1 MTDTAAAALP
11 PDTPAVF
18 DVDAAAFEQ
27 DVLERSHR
35 VPVVVDFWAA
45 WCGPCRTLGPM
56 LESAVRARDGQVVL
70 AKVDVDANPQLAQTY
85 RVQGIPQ
92 VLGVRDGAVVG
103 QFTGAVPADQIALF
117 LDQLVPSEAD
127 RAVARAR
134 AAVSD
139 VDARRELREALTLD
153 PQHREARLG
162 FADLVVEED
171 PDQALELVRT
181 LRPDPAAEAVV
192 TRASL
197 AREDGDVDALRA
209 EVEGG
214 DADGDSLLALGR
226 ALAAGGDHA
235 EAIERLLA
243 AIELGG
249 ETREP
254 AREQLVAIF
263 QMLGDDDAR
272 VRAARPRLAR
282 ALY

>member
-1 MTDTAAAALP
+1 MSEMPAAAP
-11 PDTPAVF
+11 PPNTPHIF
-18 DVDAAAFEQ
+18 DVDAAGFERE
-27 DVLERSHR
+27 VLDRSHE

-56 LESAVRARDGQVVL
+56 LESAVSARDGQVVL

-92 VLGVRDGAVVG
+92 VLGFRNGQVVA
-103 QFTGAVPADQIALF
+103 QFTGAVPADQIATF
-117 LDQLVPSEAD
+117 LDELSPSEAD
-127 RAVARAR
+127 QAVRRAR
-134 AAVSD
+134 VATSD
-139 VDARRELREALTLD
+139 DDARRALREALALD

-162 FADLVVEED
+162 FADLIVDQD

-197 AREDGDVDALRA
+197 AREGGDVEQLRA
-209 EVEGG
+209 EVERG
-214 DADGDSLLALGR
+214 DADGTNLLALGR
-226 ALAAGGDHA
+226 ALAARDDHA

-254 AREQLVAIF
+254 ARAQLVAIF
-263 QMLGDDDAR
+263 QMLGDDDQR
-272 VRAARPRLAR
+272 VRDARPRLAR